1 MFKYVSNK
9 RVKKG
14 GQKEVA
20 SSTTTT
26 GQASAPVLD
35 SANEEFLQKAIQGEG
50 KEQSSAGIS
59 EDLSLAVELEKAV
72 GDELLSAESSS
83 NSHNK
88 GIKGWLPFMNRNKKF
103 QFLIYHPTFFFS
115 LKNSTYI
122 FFIEENVQGNGI
134 QANQN
139 TVTSSEATREEDELS
154 QVLQDLDLAAEN
166 NRACFLSPK
175 SKPIVQKF
183 TIILKDLIN
192 GVPTAYNDLVHLLED
207 ADGTLSK
214 MYEKLPDF
222 IKVLVAKLPDKM
234 KGHLA
239 PELVAAAAQA
249 PSLAMGSGI
258 GIKELISK
266 PGAIYTMLRAIMN
279 VLKLRWPAFMGTN
292 ILLSMGLFVLLFVF
306 WYCHKRG
313 KEERLKQESRLSSE
327 GRVEELDDDPMIE
340 NP

>member
-1 MFKYVSNK
+1 M
-9 RVKKG
+9 
-14 GQKEVA
+14 
-20 SSTTTT
+20 
-26 GQASAPVLD
+26 
-35 SANEEFLQKAIQGEG
+35 
-50 KEQSSAGIS
+50 
-59 EDLSLAVELEKAV
+59 
-72 GDELLSAESSS
+72 
-83 NSHNK
+83 
-88 GIKGWLPFMNRNKKF
+88 
-103 QFLIYHPTFFFS
+103 
-115 LKNSTYI
+115 
-122 FFIEENVQGNGI
+122 
-134 QANQN
+134 
-139 TVTSSEATREEDELS
+139 TSSEAAQEEDELS

-183 TIILKDLIN
+183 TVILKDLIN
-192 GVPTAYNDLVHLLED
+192 GVPTAYNDLVRLLED
-207 ADGTLSK
+207 SDGTLSK

-249 PSLAMGSGI
+249 PTLALGSGI

-266 PGAIYTMLRAIMN
+266 PGAIYTMLRAIIN

-313 KEERLKQESRLSSE
+313 KEERLKQESRLNDK